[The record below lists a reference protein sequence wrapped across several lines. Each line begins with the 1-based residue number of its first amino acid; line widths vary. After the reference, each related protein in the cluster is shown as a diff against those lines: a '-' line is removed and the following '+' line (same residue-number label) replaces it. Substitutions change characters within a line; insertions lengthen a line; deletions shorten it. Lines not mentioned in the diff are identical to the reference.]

1 MAFFGSKHYN
11 RAEEN
16 LKDKRKPMDYSQEE
30 KECFMRE
37 ALKEGQIALENDEIP
52 IGCVIVKDG
61 QIIGRGHNARE
72 EWQRAVMHA
81 EIMAIE
87 DANQHEDSWRLLDT
101 TLFVTI
107 EPCVMCSGAIG
118 LARIPHVVYGAANQ
132 KFGAAGSLYDILTDE
147 RLNHRVEV
155 ETGIL
160 QEECAQ
166 IMQDFFRNRRQK

>member
-1 MAFFGSKHYN
+1 MSRKTCYN
-11 RAEEN
+11 DRIDRRE
-16 LKDKRKPMDYSQEE
+16 KREAMDYTVEE
-30 KECFMRE
+30 KETFMRE
-37 ALKEGQIALENDEIP
+37 ALKEAEIALAHDEIP

-61 QIIGRGHNARE
+61 EIIGRGHNARE
-72 EWQRAVMHA
+72 ELQRAVMHA

-87 DANQHEDSWRLLDT
+87 NANLREESWRLLDC

-118 LARIPHVVYGAANQ
+118 LARIPKVVYGAKNQ

-147 RLNHRVEV
+147 RLNHRVDV

-160 QEECAQ
+160 ESECAG
-166 IMQDFFRNRRQK
+166 IMQEFFRNRRKK